1 MDHLKILPDPAD
13 DRNASKGT
21 SMILES
27 SASEAESIK
36 EQCVSR
42 KCRKHPQKDAAAKRA
57 RTGVRIPSVSNPSP
71 EEGQDVLGN
80 DDRDPPGA
88 CQ

>member
-1 MDHLKILPDPAD
+1 MTTGKESAPDPAD

-21 SMILES
+21 SMILEL

-42 KCRKHPQKDAAAKRA
+42 KCRKHLQKDAAAK
-57 RTGVRIPSVSNPSP
+57 
-71 EEGQDVLGN
+71 
-80 DDRDPPGA
+80 
-88 CQ
+88 